1 VARTLLIAVLA
12 LAGAVVGALLFPVKL
27 PHIQLPAEPVT
38 GIGAFPVTNTMIA
51 GWISTIVL
59 LLLFWR
65 GTALMSL
72 APRGLQNAVE
82 MLVEFVLGLCE
93 NVAGRERGRRFFPF
107 VATIFFFLLVSNWMG
122 LLPGY
127 GTLEAKEWHA
137 PGYTAEQP
145 AGEKGPVGTVK
156 STTEP
161 SEKEKLTAAE
171 KAKEATA
178 GEHAAEAEGAEEHK
192 VPLLRAAS
200 SDLNTTLAIA
210 LVSVF
215 MTQIFGLRALGG
227 EYVSRFFNF
236 RGGPIGFYVGIL
248 ELIGEVAK
256 IISFTFRLFG
266 NIFAGEV
273 LLAVIVFLL
282 PWVVVL
288 PFLGLELFVG
298 FIQAFVFAILTLVFM
313 TMATTSHEHHDTHT
327 EDSGAPGPA
336 HPEPAGG
343 AAHH

>member
-1 VARTLLIAVLA
+1 MARTLLIAALVLA
-12 LAGAVVGALLFPVKL
+12 GIVVGALFFRVDQP
-27 PHIQLPAEPVT
+27 PHIQLPAEPVA
-38 GIGAFPVTNTMIA
+38 GIGSFPITNSMLA
-51 GWISTIVL
+51 GWISTIVV

-65 GTALMSL
+65 GTAAMRL
-72 APRGLQNAVE
+72 APAGLQNAIE

-93 NVAGRERGRRFFPF
+93 NIAGRERGRRFFPF

-127 GTLEAKEWHA
+127 GTIEAKEWHP
-137 PGYTAEQP
+137 PGYSAETP

-156 STTEP
+156 PTPEAGAKP
-161 SEKEKLTAAE
+161 TAAE
-171 KAKEATA
+171 KTAEPSAA
-178 GEHAAEAEGAEEHK
+178 GEHATEHR

-215 MTQIFGLRALGG
+215 MTQVFGLRVLGG
-227 EYVSRFFNF
+227 EYLQRFFNF
-236 RGGPIGFYVGIL
+236 KGGPIGFYVGVL
-248 ELIGEVAK
+248 EFIAEMAK

-273 LLAVIVFLL
+273 LLAVMVFLL

-288 PFLGLELFVG
+288 PFIGLELFVG

-313 TMATTSHEHHDTHT
+313 SLATTSHEHHDPHA
-327 EDSGAPGPA
+327 EHSGAHGPA
-336 HPEPAGG
+336 QPQPG